1 MNPLARKL
9 LIKPGNRVA
18 LVNAP
23 PGYAERL
30 QPLPEGAE
38 LVDLRPGIDVLQ
50 VFAHDRAELARS
62 TGALTSVRD
71 GGLLWVCYPKG
82 GRKAGTDLNRDLLWE
97 ELGRAGLTGV
107 TLVSVDDTWSAMR
120 FRPADQVGT

>member
-9 LIKPGNRVA
+9 LIKAGSRVA
-18 LVNAP
+18 LVNP
-23 PGYAERL
+23 PAGYAERL
-30 QPLPEGAE
+30 QPLPEGAV
-38 LVDLRPGIDVLQ
+38 LVDLQSGPDVVQ
-50 VFAHDRAELARS
+50 VFARDRA
-62 TGALTSVRD
+62 ALEQAAPALRSVRD

-107 TLVSVDDTWSAMR
+107 TLVSVDETWSAMR
-120 FRPADQVGT
+120 FRPAAEVGI